1 MRVWLFSAFLVGAIA
16 ASLFFVG
23 FNIEIFAVSMLL
35 LFTALLAAMWGG
47 YRGGW
52 DVPLTPLTAV
62 LLLYWVWLAITLLW
76 SSVPFISVVT
86 FWWMSCLPLGFWV
99 YRLLPERERIWTAV
113 TVLLPVI
120 AMILVGVGDYQVHA
134 LNLPPDTVFLD
145 VNIQAAFL
153 NLIVLPVAGFFL
165 GAFPVNG
172 SKGSKRAVV
181 LGVIFTILAHGVML
195 TKGRGGMISFFFG
208 IAMLAF
214 LGYRHVPR
222 RALATLLTLT
232 AIAFVTANLSW
243 SGGLLERFGSMS
255 DWHND
260 WHSVSPERLL
270 IWRQSLVLLEQSPF
284 WGLGL
289 GLYTLYWPPYRDPL
303 DQSAGYFVHNDY
315 LQIWIEA
322 GLPGLL
328 LFLGVL
334 GAVIVMLARMVRCH
348 NAPLGRRFEV
358 YGLAAGVGAIS
369 LHSLVQYNFYVV
381 PILIVF
387 GLYLG
392 RIQDVT
398 QPYIGTRTMSL
409 LPAKRFGPTSFRLIA
424 LGTVLIPGF
433 YFASMGASA
442 YLMSQGVE
450 AARRGE
456 MEEADAALAAA
467 HRLWPDSDAALIAR
481 ADLHR
486 TVLARLDN
494 APYHERRVLFE
505 NAQHLLDEAAQRNP
519 LRPMIYLVR
528 AELFRQA
535 PMLVG
540 KDWDTQANALYRRVL
555 QLNPRYS
562 SARYNYAQFLIAR
575 GEAQSARQVLEDG
588 LRYLYATP
596 PGLRSYLLLAAHL
609 SEQAGDTAR
618 AAELRQQ
625 AAGTKS

>member
-1 MRVWLFSAFLVGAIA
+1 M
-16 ASLFFVG
+16 
-23 FNIEIFAVSMLL
+23 
-35 LFTALLAAMWGG
+35 
-47 YRGGW
+47 
-52 DVPLTPLTAV
+52 
-62 LLLYWVWLAITLLW
+62 
-76 SSVPFISVVT
+76 
-86 FWWMSCLPLGFWV
+86 
-99 YRLLPERERIWTAV
+99 
-113 TVLLPVI
+113 
-120 AMILVGVGDYQVHA
+120 
-134 LNLPPDTVFLD
+134 
-145 VNIQAAFL
+145 
-153 NLIVLPVAGFFL
+153 
-165 GAFPVNG
+165 
-172 SKGSKRAVV
+172 
-181 LGVIFTILAHGVML
+181 
-195 TKGRGGMISFFFG
+195 
-208 IAMLAF
+208 
-214 LGYRHVPR
+214 
-222 RALATLLTLT
+222 
-232 AIAFVTANLSW
+232 
-243 SGGLLERFGSMS
+243 
-255 DWHND
+255 
-260 WHSVSPERLL
+260 
-270 IWRQSLVLLEQSPF
+270 
-284 WGLGL
+284 
-289 GLYTLYWPPYRDPL
+289 
-303 DQSAGYFVHNDY
+303 
-315 LQIWIEA
+315 
-322 GLPGLL
+322 
-328 LFLGVL
+328 
-334 GAVIVMLARMVRCH
+334 
-348 NAPLGRRFEV
+348 
-358 YGLAAGVGAIS
+358 
-369 LHSLVQYNFYVV
+369 

-562 SARYNYAQFLIAR
+562 SARYNYAQFLIAPGR
-575 GEAQSARQVLEDG
+575 GAKR
-588 LRYLYATP
+588 P
-596 PGLRSYLLLAAHL
+596 PS
-609 SEQAGDTAR
+609 T
-618 AAELRQQ
+618 
-625 AAGTKS
+625 